1 MDRNQPAKIF
11 DATRRIRQKQ
21 LSEICT
27 FNREVINPVS
37 MLNDNIHLEITAAS
51 LKIADNGADDVD
63 LLLAQYTY
71 LLAALQLQVDD
82 LEDLIGHINN
92 MNRE

>member
-1 MDRNQPAKIF
+1 MVRTNGKVISIH
-11 DATRRIRQKQ
+11 RRIRQKQ
-21 LSEICT
+21 LNEMCN

-37 MLNDNIHLEITAAS
+37 FLNDNIHLEITQA
-51 LKIADNGADDVD
+51 KMTIADNGEDDVD

>member
-11 DATRRIRQKQ
+11 DATRRIRRKQ
-21 LSEICT
+21 LNEMCT

-37 MLNDNIHLEITAAS
+37 MLNDNIHLEITQA
-51 LKIADNGADDVD
+51 KMTIADNGEDDID

-92 MNRE
+92 TNRE